1 MEYYRKVFI
10 KSKEDLPKEMITVF
24 TFSDEAGEGFDIKVN
39 PLDQG
44 CLDNLLM
51 FDWYLL
57 PAELPT
63 DEEIRADLAIEII
76 ARFSTKTSRGTAIA
90 KNSFIDGAKWMRDKF
105 KDK

>member
-1 MEYYRKVFI
+1 MEYFKKVFI
-10 KSKEDLPKEMITVF
+10 KSEEDLPKEMITIF
-24 TFSDEAGEGFDIKVN
+24 AFSDEAGEGFDIKVN

-57 PAELPT
+57 PVELPT
-63 DEEIRADLAIEII
+63 DEEIEKWII
-76 ARFSTKTSRGTAIA
+76 NDANWAKT
-90 KNSFIDGAKWMRDKF
+90 FINGSIYGAKWMRDKF

>member
-57 PAELPT
+57 PVELPS
-63 DEEIRADLAIEII
+63 DETIGNNSIHLTEPYRGGFI
-76 ARFSTKTSRGTAIA
+76 AGT
-90 KNSFIDGAKWMRDKF
+90 KWMRDKF
-105 KDK
+105 KEK